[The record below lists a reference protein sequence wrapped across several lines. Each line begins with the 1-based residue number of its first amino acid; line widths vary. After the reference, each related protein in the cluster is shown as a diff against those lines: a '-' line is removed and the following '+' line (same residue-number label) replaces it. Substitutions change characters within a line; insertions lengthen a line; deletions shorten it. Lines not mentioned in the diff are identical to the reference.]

1 MKVACQW
8 FQRMVLAMGIV
19 GLVGGAWGKD
29 GKAVRIAGTEYL
41 QDAAMV
47 GPAPMLLPTPV
58 PTPSPT
64 PTPKKS
70 VVAPRAEESA
80 VPLRTRPSRDL
91 VEVESRESWQSRTAR
106 ESQTKAQWQPARGTL
121 TVGQIIPVPESYSPA
136 QVQAGRAGLT
146 VIPATPTRFR
156 GVETGVSFGP
166 SGFSSVELDGFI
178 NYGSPIR
185 TLVPMYG
192 SDGRFLGYR
201 QVIQSN
207 PILQPVIR
215 RTEFR

>member
-1 MKVACQW
+1 
-8 FQRMVLAMGIV
+8 MGV
-19 GLVGGAWGKD
+19 GLLAGGGAWAKD
-29 GKAVRIAGTEYL
+29 GKAVKIGGTEYL

-70 VVAPRAEESA
+70 VVAPRAEEDA
-80 VPLRTRPSRDL
+80 ERPRTRPSRGL
-91 VEVESRESWQSRTAR
+91 VEVESRETAETRASRER
-106 ESQTKAQWQPARGTL
+106 QTKVQWQPSRGTL
-121 TVGQIIPVPESYSPA
+121 TVGQVIPVPESYAPA
-136 QVQAGRAGLT
+136 QIQAGPAGVT

-156 GVETGVSFGP
+156 GVETGVTVGP
-166 SGFSSVELDGFI
+166 SGFSSVELDGFV

-185 TLVPMYG
+185 TLVPVYG

-201 QVIQSN
+201 QIIQAN